1 MMLTNKRAI
10 TGGISTLIIL
20 IGLALAFVFGG
31 FNLPIFFV
39 ALAFAILIGSLGSS
53 DPNNVYG
60 GIHGFFWMLILAL
73 FFITGSWIWFLVG
86 AGISVLLTILM
97 RPILGALVG
106 VRILGITPVTSAPQ
120 HYYEPPQ
127 Q

>member
-1 MMLTNKRAI
+1 MMLTNKRTI
-10 TGGISTLIIL
+10 TGGISSVIIL

-31 FNLPIFFV
+31 FNLPIFFI

-60 GIHGFFWMLILAL
+60 GIHGFFWMLILSL
-73 FFITGSWIWFLVG
+73 FFITGSWIWFLGG
-86 AGISVLLTILM
+86 AGISVLLAIM
-97 RPILGALVG
+97 MCPILGALAG
-106 VRILGITPVTSAPQ
+106 VKILGMTPVTSAPR